1 MDNNSTYLAI
11 VILNIFDIAIHVI
24 TDQIEILR
32 ILGNIACII
41 PMLILSREDK
51 KNKTKIWINGSLIL
65 YFMFNG
71 IFLSMPGNGGLEG
84 RTGMTIFL
92 SLTTLLHYVALFNLR
107 NIKY

>member
-1 MDNNSTYLAI
+1 MDNNSTYLVI

-51 KNKTKIWINGSLIL
+51 KSKTKIWINGSLLL

-71 IFLSMPGNGGLEG
+71 TFLAIPGNGGLEG

-107 NIKY
+107 NKSI

>member
-1 MDNNSTYLAI
+1 MTYLGI

-41 PMLILSREDK
+41 PMSILSRENK
-51 KNKTKIWINGSLIL
+51 KSKTKIWINGSLLL

-71 IFLSMPGNGGLEG
+71 IFLAIPGNGGLEG

-92 SLTTLLHYVALFNLR
+92 SITTLLHYVALFNLR
-107 NIKY
+107 NT

>member
-32 ILGNIACII
+32 ILGSIACII

-51 KNKTKIWINGSLIL
+51 QNKTKIWINGSLLL

-71 IFLSMPGNGGLEG
+71 IFLVIPGNEGLGE

-107 NIKY
+107 NKSL

>member
-1 MDNNSTYLAI
+1 MDNSSAYLAV
-11 VILNIFDIAIHVI
+11 VILNIFDITIHVI

-51 KNKTKIWINGSLIL
+51 KSKAKIWINGSLIL

-71 IFLSMPGNGGLEG
+71 IFLAIPGNEGLGE
-84 RTGMTIFL
+84 RTLMSIFL
-92 SLTTLLHYVALFNLR
+92 SMTIILHYVALFNLR
-107 NIKY
+107 NKSL

>member
-1 MDNNSTYLAI
+1 MNNNTTYLAI
-11 VILNIFDIAIHVI
+11 VILNIFDIVIHVNSN
-24 TDQIEILR
+24 QVEILR

-51 KNKTKIWINGSLIL
+51 KSKTKIWINGSLL
-65 YFMFNG
+65 FYFMFNG
-71 IFLSMPGNGGLEG
+71 IFLAIPGNGGLEG

-92 SLTTLLHYVALFNLR
+92 SLTTLLHYLALFNLK

>member
-1 MDNNSTYLAI
+1 MTYLGI

-41 PMLILSREDK
+41 PMSILSRENK
-51 KNKTKIWINGSLIL
+51 KSKTKIWINGSLLL

-71 IFLSMPGNGGLEG
+71 IFLAIPGNGGLEG

-92 SLTTLLHYVALFNLR
+92 SITTLLHYVALFNLR
-107 NIKY
+107 NKSI

>member
-24 TDQIEILR
+24 NDQIEILR

-51 KNKTKIWINGSLIL
+51 KNKTKILINGSLLL

-71 IFLSMPGNGGLEG
+71 IFLAIPGNDGLGE
-84 RTGMTIFL
+84 RTGMSIFL
-92 SLTTLLHYVALFNLR
+92 SLTIILHYVALFNLR
-107 NIKY
+107 NKSI

>member
-24 TDQIEILR
+24 NDQIETLR

-51 KNKTKIWINGSLIL
+51 KSKTKIWINGSLIL

-71 IFLSMPGNGGLEG
+71 LFVAIPGNEGLGERPLMSIFLSM
-84 RTGMTIFL
+84 TII
-92 SLTTLLHYVALFNLR
+92 LHYVALFNLR
-107 NIKY
+107 NKSI

>member
-1 MDNNSTYLAI
+1 MIS
-11 VILNIFDIAIHVI
+11 
-24 TDQIEILR
+24 DQIEILR

-51 KNKTKIWINGSLIL
+51 KSKTKIWINGSLLL

-71 IFLSMPGNGGLEG
+71 IFLSIPGNDGLGE

-92 SLTTLLHYVALFNLR
+92 SLTIILHYVALFNL
-107 NIKY
+107 KK

>member
-1 MDNNSTYLAI
+1 MDNNMTYLAI

-51 KNKTKIWINGSLIL
+51 KNKTKIWINGSLLL

-71 IFLSMPGNGGLEG
+71 IFLAIPGNGGLEG

-107 NIKY
+107 NKSI

>member
-11 VILNIFDIAIHVI
+11 VILNILDIAIHVI
-24 TDQIEILR
+24 NDQIEILR

-51 KNKTKIWINGSLIL
+51 KSKTKIWINGSLIL

-71 IFLSMPGNGGLEG
+71 LFVSIPGNEGLGERPLMSIFLSM
-84 RTGMTIFL
+84 TII
-92 SLTTLLHYVALFNLR
+92 LHYVALFNLR
-107 NIKY
+107 NKSI

>member
-41 PMLILSREDK
+41 PMSILSRENK
-51 KNKTKIWINGSLIL
+51 KSKTKIWINGSLLL

-71 IFLSMPGNGGLEG
+71 IFLAIPGNGGLEG

-92 SLTTLLHYVALFNLR
+92 SITTLLHYVALFNLR
-107 NIKY
+107 NKSI

>member
-11 VILNIFDIAIHVI
+11 VILNMFDIAIHVI
-24 TDQIEILR
+24 SDQVEILR

-51 KNKTKIWINGSLIL
+51 KGKTKTWINLSLLL

-71 IFLSMPGNGGLEG
+71 IFLAIPGNGGLEG
-84 RTGMTIFL
+84 RTGMSIFL

-107 NIKY
+107 NKSI

>member
-24 TDQIEILR
+24 SDQVEILR

-51 KNKTKIWINGSLIL
+51 T
-65 YFMFNG
+65 
-71 IFLSMPGNGGLEG
+71 
-84 RTGMTIFL
+84 
-92 SLTTLLHYVALFNLR
+92 
-107 NIKY
+107 

>member
-1 MDNNSTYLAI
+1 MTYLGI
-11 VILNIFDIAIHVI
+11 VILNILDIVIHVI

-71 IFLSMPGNGGLEG
+71 IFVAIPGNDGLGE
-84 RTGMTIFL
+84 RPLMSIFL
-92 SLTTLLHYVALFNLR
+92 SLTILLHYVALFNLR
-107 NIKY
+107 NKSI

>member
-1 MDNNSTYLAI
+1 MTYLGI
-11 VILNIFDIAIHVI
+11 VILNILDIVIHVI

-51 KNKTKIWINGSLIL
+51 KSKTKIWINGSLIL

-71 IFLSMPGNGGLEG
+71 IFVAIPGNDGLGE
-84 RTGMTIFL
+84 RPLMSIFL
-92 SLTTLLHYVALFNLR
+92 SLTILLHYVALFNLR
-107 NIKY
+107 NKSI